1 MKRNEKVVPT
11 VPPEDKMR
19 RKPRMDQTRI
29 TELRAKLLNQ
39 GLFNHMAERL
49 LRYCCMEDRGQN
61 VFLSPMSV
69 LMLLAIAADATAGQ
83 TQEEIIRVL
92 GQSNA
97 GKALGA
103 LQNTL
108 CAEGVLSSASALC
121 VRKDRAAGLKK
132 EFRELLE
139 QVYGGELFISEDMVQ
154 DVNAWVAE
162 KTKGMIRE
170 AMPGTMENMMLC
182 LINAVA
188 FDDKWKIPYEDHE
201 VRDGEFR
208 NADGTVSTVKMMNGV
223 EYDYIDQDRFRGFLK
238 EYRNGFSFL
247 GLLPKEEG
255 SEALEEAVRLISFYR
270 LLRRPLEKKVYTRMP
285 EFTFNY
291 TQELTPLFESMGISD
306 LFRFGADFSPVLQ
319 SDRRLKVGSVL
330 HKAFIDVNR
339 QGTRAAAVTA
349 MWVEEEGCA
358 PEVEYEEV
366 YLDRP
371 FVFAIIH
378 NRTGH
383 PVFTGIV
390 NRLESREA

>member
-29 TELRAKLLNQ
+29 MALWAKLLNQ

-108 CAEGVLSSASALC
+108 CAEGVLSSASAVC
-121 VRKDRAAGLKK
+121 VRKDRSAGLKK

-182 LINAVA
+182 LLNAVA

-201 VRDGEFR
+201 VCDGEFR

-255 SEALEEAVRLISFYR
+255 SEALEEAVRLISFFR
-270 LLRRPLEKKVYTRMP
+270 LLWRPLGKKVYTRMP

-291 TQELTPLFESMGISD
+291 TRELTPLFESMGISD

-349 MWVEEEGCA
+349 MCVEEEGCE
-358 PEVEYEEV
+358 PEEEYEEV

-371 FVFAIIH
+371 FVFAILH